1 MPDRLD
7 VLLTSRRGPAGVGGL
22 AAYQRFLAEQLLG
35 GGKSVAFFSEENT
48 RADGLPAPLFF
59 GRPVSAGLRA
69 VWMRLASRPAF
80 HPVLEAWVGRRMLP
94 RPGAWRESA
103 PDGKNRMGRMP
114 TPRAVH
120 FVGTGWDF
128 VGFAMLRLARRSRAR
143 FTVWP
148 AVHPGQWGDDRID
161 LRLYR
166 QADAVFC
173 QSRHEA
179 AHLTSLGLDPARILV
194 CGLPP
199 MCLPGRSARAL
210 RESLAVGDRPAVLF
224 LGRRDASK
232 GYPALL
238 EAWRI
243 VLATVPE
250 AVLLVSGPG
259 GEEFQPQLDALPP
272 GSIRDLGIA
281 DEETKALALAACDV
295 FCLPSTQESF
305 GIVYA
310 EAWSYGKP
318 VVCGPAPAPSEWIED
333 GVSGLHVGQS
343 PAEIAS
349 ALTALLRD
357 PARASAMGEAGRQFQ
372 QSRLTAKTT
381 LASHLRGFGM

>member
-1 MPDRLD
+1 M
-7 VLLTSRRGPAGVGGL
+7 
-22 AAYQRFLAEQLLG
+22 
-35 GGKSVAFFSEENT
+35 
-48 RADGLPAPLFF
+48 
-59 GRPVSAGLRA
+59 
-69 VWMRLASRPAF
+69 
-80 HPVLEAWVGRRMLP
+80 
-94 RPGAWRESA
+94 
-103 PDGKNRMGRMP
+103 
-114 TPRAVH
+114 PRAVH

-128 VGFAMLRLARRSRAR
+128 VGFAMLRLARRSGAR

-210 RESLAVGDRPAVLF
+210 RESLAVADRPAVLF

-243 VLATVPE
+243 VLAAVPE

-272 GSIRDLGIA
+272 ESVRDLGVA

-295 FCLPSTQESF
+295 FCLPSAQESF

-318 VVCGPAPAPSEWIED
+318 VVCGPAPASREWIED

-343 PAEIAS
+343 PSEIAS

-372 QSRLTAKTT
+372 QSRLTGETT
-381 LASHLRGFGM
+381 LASHLRGFGL